1 MSTSA
6 IPTLENNQNAP
17 YSVAAIEF
25 RLLGF
30 EYTQLK
36 RLGDVAIYRQS
47 KRVCPMATRWYA
59 SKSTKLSVRLV
70 KIFRLVNPIRVL
82 SNGDQTAGRT
92 ERWKMPNR
100 NFRSFP
106 VAGRIELEREVPNRG
121 AQVASFI

>member
-1 MSTSA
+1 
-6 IPTLENNQNAP
+6 
-17 YSVAAIEF
+17 
-25 RLLGF
+25 
-30 EYTQLK
+30 
-36 RLGDVAIYRQS
+36 
-47 KRVCPMATRWYA
+47 MATRWYA

-106 VAGRIELEREVPNRG
+106 VAGRIELGREVPNRG
-121 AQVASFI
+121 GASCLLHLTRTDRKSRQMARKQTSKKLNKERVKALKREAKAAAKRKQPKRPIP